1 MLNKLIKSQS
11 SKTLGSSN
19 YHNYNTVSNKDT
31 DFLTSRCFVT
41 PSMVLISGD
50 NYCMNNYSNEKVI
63 VKITNVYIE
72 IMEKTN
78 LIVIKTL
85 LLKDVKEFI
94 FNGQF
99 WEIIYRNVQGEFVT
113 YSFNISKA
121 HILQSKVM
129 EFLKHVK
136 KEEEHN
142 SEFIPN
148 LVY

>member
-1 MLNKLIKSQS
+1 MFNKLIKSQS

-19 YHNYNTVSNKDT
+19 YQNYESTYKDT
-31 DFLTSRCFVT
+31 SYLTTRCFIT
-41 PSMVLISGD
+41 PSMILISGD
-50 NYCMNNYSNEKVI
+50 NQCINQYSNEKVI
-63 VKITNVYIE
+63 VKITNTYVE

-94 FNGQF
+94 FNGQY

-113 YSFNISKA
+113 YSFNVSKA

-129 EFLKHVK
+129 EFLKQVI

-148 LVY
+148 NVY